1 MCGYS
6 YRRGRKEK
14 KMEEEEIGVS
24 RATTDG
30 LASASLKLL
39 RKKSRVTVKVFL
51 LPELFSESS
60 LSFFEMPFSVH
71 SSRTERELF
80 IFLI

>member
-1 MCGYS
+1 MVYECVDIHTSGF
-6 YRRGRKEK
+6 RKEK

-39 RKKSRVTVKVFL
+39 RKS
-51 LPELFSESS
+51 
-60 LSFFEMPFSVH
+60 
-71 SSRTERELF
+71 REL
-80 IFLI
+80 L